1 MPVSTEPALRVL
13 GSLLLAG
20 AIAGCA
26 APAAEEPAPGSTED
40 AILGGQS
47 ETSWPAVG
55 MLHFKSGNFGTGS
68 LISPTMVLTAA
79 HVAKG
84 NPTKFYFG
92 SPPAG
97 SAPTLA
103 NLRSVAVAQII
114 VHPCYDRPRS
124 FGCPGTDA
132 IDVALVRLAEP
143 IHDVAPLP
151 VVDRSIVEVWQF
163 VSPYVG
169 QSCTAVGFGAH
180 LGADQKATFG
190 SRRSATS
197 SVAMVGPTELVTVRG
212 TGIASSGDSG
222 GPLVCAGQII
232 GTVRGSAGGAIPK
245 GASPYERVKEG
256 YERSDLWRTWIATE
270 GERLW

>member
-1 MPVSTEPALRVL
+1 MPVSTEPLLRVL
-13 GSLLLAG
+13 GLLLIAG
-20 AIAGCA
+20 ALAGCA
-26 APAAEEPAPGSTED
+26 SEASEDTTPGSSED

-47 ETSWPAVG
+47 EPSWAPVG
-55 MLHFKSGNFGTGS
+55 MLHFASGHFGTGS

-92 SPPAG
+92 SPPEG
-97 SAPTLA
+97 KAPTLA

-124 FGCPGTDA
+124 SGCPGSDA
-132 IDVALVRLAEP
+132 IDIALVRLAEP
-143 IHDVAPLP
+143 ILDVAPIP
-151 VVDRSIVEVWQF
+151 VVDHSIFDFWQLA
-163 VSPYVG
+163 SPYLG
-169 QSCTAVGFGAH
+169 QRCTAVGFGAYV
-180 LGADQKATFG
+180 GDDSKATFG

-197 SVAMVGPTELVTVRG
+197 SVAAVGPTELATVRG
-212 TGIASSGDSG
+212 TGIATSGDSG
-222 GPLVCAGQII
+222 GPLVCNGQII
-232 GTVRGSAGGAIPK
+232 GTVRGSAGGAIAK

-270 GERLW
+270 GQRLR